1 MLKFG
6 YLRVMKRFSLKPF
19 IQSVVNRPESYF
31 AADIL
36 ANAPALRQA
45 IAGKSVLVIGGAG
58 TIGSSYIRALLPFEP
73 KRVIVVDTDENGLTE
88 LVRDVRSTEGLFV
101 PDEFITYP
109 VSFADP
115 VFEKIFL
122 QKGPFEIVANFAAHK
137 HVRSEKDEL
146 SIEAMINNNV
156 IRAKKLLDLLM
167 LHKPEH
173 FFCVSTDKAA
183 NPVNVMGGSKKLME
197 EVILAYSQHI
207 PITTARFAN
216 VAFSNG
222 SLLYGFMERMLKQ
235 QPFSGPSNIRRYFVT
250 PEESGQLCMLACM
263 LGESGSIFF
272 PKLDPEKDMQTFQ
285 TIGVQLL
292 KAYGLEPRFC
302 ASEQEARQMA
312 AALLD
317 TDTHYPVYFFESDTS
332 GEKPYEEFYTDQED
346 LVMDRFN
353 ALGFVRNAPK
363 QSVSAIDAMFEEFQ
377 HLFTQGAIS
386 KESIVLLMK
395 KYIPNFDHI
404 EKGKNLDQRM

>member
-1 MLKFG
+1 
-6 YLRVMKRFSLKPF
+6 MKRFSLKPF

-31 AADIL
+31 AQDIL
-36 ANAPALRQA
+36 EQSEALKIA

-58 TIGSSYIRALLPFEP
+58 TIGSSYIRALLPFQP

-156 IRAKKLLDLLM
+156 IRAKRLLDLLM
-167 LHKPEH
+167 QHKPEH

-197 EVILAYSQHI
+197 EVILAYSQHM

-285 TIGVQLL
+285 TIGVKLL
-292 KAYGLEPRFC
+292 EAYGLEPKFC
-302 ASEQEARQMA
+302 NSEEEARTIA
-312 AALLD
+312 ASLKD

-346 LVMDRFN
+346 LVMNKFK

-363 QSVSAIDAMFEEFQ
+363 QPVIAIEAMFEEFQ
-377 HLFTQGAIS
+377 QLFNSGQIS
-386 KESIVLLMK
+386 KESIVTLMK

>member
-1 MLKFG
+1 
-6 YLRVMKRFSLKPF
+6 
-19 IQSVVNRPESYF
+19 
-31 AADIL
+31 
-36 ANAPALRQA
+36 
-45 IAGKSVLVIGGAG
+45 
-58 TIGSSYIRALLPFEP
+58 
-73 KRVIVVDTDENGLTE
+73 
-88 LVRDVRSTEGLFV
+88 
-101 PDEFITYP
+101 
-109 VSFADP
+109 
-115 VFEKIFL
+115 
-122 QKGPFEIVANFAAHK
+122 
-137 HVRSEKDEL
+137 VRSEKDEL

-285 TIGVQLL
+285 TIGVKLL
-292 KAYGLEPRFC
+292 EAYGLEAKFC
-302 ASEQEARQMA
+302 ASEEEARSMA
-312 AALLD
+312 ASLKD
-317 TDTHYPVYFFESDTS
+317 TDKHYPVYFFESDTS

-363 QSVSAIDAMFEEFQ
+363 QSVSSIDAMFEEFQ
-377 HLFTQGAIS
+377 NLFTQGAIS